1 MYETPDNSQRTY
13 FTLHLYLNGEEGE
26 ADPLVGGATTF
37 WGMDMKRRL
46 DVQPKMGS
54 ILIFQQRYLIH
65 AGDEVVK
72 GTKLTMRTELM
83 YTAEETEEDP
93 EEAAAARAK
102 TDAARTKDLNMKA
115 IWKQIKASRQ

>member
-1 MYETPDNSQRTY
+1 MFETPDKSQRTY

-26 ADPLVGGATTF
+26 ADPLTGGATTF
-37 WGMDMKRRL
+37 WGMDMKRRV

-83 YTAEETEEDP
+83 YTAEEVEEDP
-93 EEAAAARAK
+93 EGESAAREKSDALRAK
-102 TDAARTKDLNMKA
+102 EFDMKA